1 MRSSLVLLALIVASL
16 LAGGCLSSQG
26 PASDTRASPS
36 ATPSASPSPS
46 DISSTSPFPLLSPTL
61 TPSPTGSKAA
71 APEPSGSIVGS
82 VVTTLADDGL
92 RVRSKPGVSEDSL
105 KWELL
110 PLGTQLYVL
119 DGPVTASGYAWYE
132 VASLTSRDLPGW
144 IASAD
149 RDGDPWIAVDDIDCP
164 PQPTNIRALAA
175 LPRGVGLACFP
186 GQPITIEARLIPC
199 NCDAD
204 GPGYTPD
211 WFFLGSGSP
220 NLLVEPDVTTVPDN
234 WFVLNLDPTGE
245 HPDVLPI
252 NQVVEV
258 TGMFD
263 HPAASSCTRTD
274 FDSEPV
280 PSQGCRLE
288 FAVTQLLVSGP

>member
-1 MRSSLVLLALIVASL
+1 MRSSLALLALIVASV
-16 LAGGCLSSQG
+16 LAGGCVSSQA
-26 PASDTRASPS
+26 PASDTPASPS
-36 ATPSASPSPS
+36 ATPSASSSPS
-46 DISSTSPFPLLSPTL
+46 DISSPSPFPFLSPTL
-61 TPSPTGSKAA
+61 TPSPTGSNAA
-71 APEPSGSIVGS
+71 AHDPSGSIVGS

-110 PLGTQLYVL
+110 PLGTQLFVL
-119 DGPVTASGYAWYE
+119 DGPVTASGYAWYQ
-132 VASLTSRDLPGW
+132 VASLTSRAVPGW

-149 RDGDPWIAVDDIDCP
+149 RDGDPWVAVDDFDCP
-164 PQPTNIRALAA
+164 PQPTNIRSLAA

-220 NLLVEPDVTTVPDN
+220 NLLVEPDVTTVPDD